1 MSLEKNADGG
11 AGRPAPGRV
20 EDVRRGNLVRVLAS
34 LAQARTDPDPH
45 PTRADLASR
54 TGLTKASVSSLV
66 AELVDA
72 GLVAESGAT
81 RDGERGRPGVGL
93 ELSTRRGVVGME
105 INVDYISAGL
115 LDLGGT
121 LRILRTLERGNRGQ
135 PPESVMA
142 LLAGLVSDVAA
153 EASAAGIVILGGGLA
168 VPGLVDSAS
177 GTVASAPNLH
187 WRAVAL
193 QLDRLLPDAPFGTV
207 LHNEANCAALGELW
221 YGHGLDF
228 QDYLFV
234 SGEVGVGGGLVIGSE
249 LFAGPQGQA
258 GEVGHMVVE
267 PSGPDCSCGGH
278 GCLETFAGQEAI
290 FSEAGIPAGTAS
302 VRLARLGEQ
311 LAVRRCGRHFSRGPG
326 RPLPGDCRGVHGAHD
341 EPVRRGARRPL
352 HPDGTVDCSRCGAEP
367 GRLCAR
373 RRQPR
378 QGGGLGAGPVR
389 GPARRGRELPA
400 RCPGRPVQP
409 DTGRLAFRPGSC
421 FRTAGVQDGAT
432 SRTTARPGT
441 ASLTTSKPAAR
452 NSFRVPW

>member
-34 LAQARTDPDPH
+34 LAQARTEPAPH

-115 LDLGGT
+115 LDLGGN

-193 QLDRLLPDAPFGTV
+193 QLDRLLPDAPYGTV

-249 LFAGPQGQA
+249 LFAGPHGQA

-311 LAVRRCGRHFSRGPG
+311 LASGDAAAISAVARAGRYLGIAAASTARMMNLSAVVLGGHFTQMGPWIA
-326 RPLPGDCRGVHGAHD
+326 PAVVQSLAHFAPGVVS
-341 EPVRRGARRPL
+341 PARVAVSEL
-352 HPDGTVDCSRCGAEP
+352 GQSAA
-367 GRLCAR
+367 L
-373 RRQPR
+373 
-378 QGGGLGAGPVR
+378 LGAAGSSLRAV
-389 GPARRGRELPA
+389 
-400 RCPGRPVQP
+400 
-409 DTGRLAFRPGSC
+409 LAAPF
-421 FRTAGVQDGAT
+421 
-432 SRTTARPGT
+432 
-441 ASLTTSKPAAR
+441 SLTPAG
-452 NSFRVPW
+452 

>member
-45 PTRADLASR
+45 PTRADLAAR

-135 PPESVMA
+135 SPESVMA

-187 WRAVAL
+187 WHAVAL

-249 LFAGPQGQA
+249 LFAGPHGQA

-311 LAVRRCGRHFSRGPG
+311 LASGDMAAITAVARAGHYLGIAAASTARMMNLSAVVLGGHFTQMGPWIA
-326 RPLPGDCRGVHGAHD
+326 PAVVQSLADYAPGVVS
-341 EPVRRGARRPL
+341 PARVAVSEL
-352 HPDGTVDCSRCGAEP
+352 GQSAA
-367 GRLCAR
+367 L
-373 RRQPR
+373 
-378 QGGGLGAGPVR
+378 LGAAGSSLRAV
-389 GPARRGRELPA
+389 
-400 RCPGRPVQP
+400 
-409 DTGRLAFRPGSC
+409 LAAPF
-421 FRTAGVQDGAT
+421 
-432 SRTTARPGT
+432 
-441 ASLTTSKPAAR
+441 SLTPAG
-452 NSFRVPW
+452 

>member
-1 MSLEKNADGG
+1 MIKAAEMSLGKNADGG
-11 AGRPAPGRV
+11 TGRPAPGRV

-34 LAQARTDPDPH
+34 MAQARTDPDFR

-66 AELVDA
+66 ADLVDA

-93 ELSTRRGVVGME
+93 ELSARRGVAGME

-121 LRILRTLERGNRGQ
+121 LRIQRTLESGNRGQ
-135 PPESVMA
+135 SPESVMA
-142 LLAGLVSDVAA
+142 LLAGLVSDIAA

-168 VPGLVDSAS
+168 VPGLVDSVS

-187 WRAVAL
+187 WRGVEL

-207 LHNEANCAALGELW
+207 LHNEANCAALAELW

-228 QDYLFV
+228 RDYLFV

-249 LFAGPQGQA
+249 LFAGPHGQA

-278 GCLETFAGQEAI
+278 GCLESFAGQEAI

-302 VRLARLGEQ
+302 VRLARLGLQ
-311 LAVRRCGRHFSRGPG
+311 LASGDAAAISAVARAGHYLGIAAASTARLMNLSAVVLGGHFTQMGPWIK
-326 RPLPGDCRGVHGAHD
+326 PALQQSLAEYAPGVVSD
-341 EPVRRGARRPL
+341 ARVEISEL
-352 HPDGTVDCSRCGAEP
+352 GQSAA
-367 GRLCAR
+367 L
-373 RRQPR
+373 
-378 QGGGLGAGPVR
+378 LGAAGSSLRAV
-389 GPARRGRELPA
+389 
-400 RCPGRPVQP
+400 
-409 DTGRLAFRPGSC
+409 LASPF
-421 FRTAGVQDGAT
+421 
-432 SRTTARPGT
+432 
-441 ASLTTSKPAAR
+441 SLTPAG
-452 NSFRVPW
+452 

>member
-1 MSLEKNADGG
+1 MIKAAEMSLGKYADGG
-11 AGRPAPGRV
+11 TGRPAPGRV

-34 LAQARTDPDPH
+34 MAQARTDPDFR

-72 GLVAESGAT
+72 GLVAESGST

-93 ELSTRRGVVGME
+93 EFSTRRGVVGME

-121 LRILRTLERGNRGQ
+121 LRIHRTLESGNRGQ
-135 PPESVMA
+135 SPESVMA
-142 LLAGLVSDVAA
+142 LLAGLVSDIAA

-187 WRAVAL
+187 WRGVAL
-193 QLDRLLPDAPFGTV
+193 RLDRLLPDAPFGTV
-207 LHNEANCAALGELW
+207 LHNEANCAALAELW

-228 QDYLFV
+228 RDYLFV

-267 PSGPDCSCGGH
+267 PSGPHCSCGGH
-278 GCLETFAGQEAI
+278 GCLESFAGQEAI

-302 VRLARLGEQ
+302 VRLARLGEE
-311 LAVRRCGRHFSRGPG
+311 LASGNAAAISAVARAGHYLGIAAASTARLMNLSAVVLGGHFTQMGPWL
-326 RPLPGDCRGVHGAHD
+326 RPALQQSLAEYAPGVISD
-341 EPVRRGARRPL
+341 ARVEISEL
-352 HPDGTVDCSRCGAEP
+352 GQSAA
-367 GRLCAR
+367 L
-373 RRQPR
+373 
-378 QGGGLGAGPVR
+378 LGAAGSSLRTVLAAPFSLI
-389 GPARRGRELPA
+389 PA
-400 RCPGRPVQP
+400 
-409 DTGRLAFRPGSC
+409 S
-421 FRTAGVQDGAT
+421 
-432 SRTTARPGT
+432 
-441 ASLTTSKPAAR
+441 
-452 NSFRVPW
+452 

>member
-1 MSLEKNADGG
+1 M
-11 AGRPAPGRV
+11 
-20 EDVRRGNLVRVLAS
+20 
-34 LAQARTDPDPH
+34 
-45 PTRADLASR
+45 
-54 TGLTKASVSSLV
+54 SSLV

-72 GLVAESGAT
+72 GLVAVSGAT

-121 LRILRTLERGNRGQ
+121 LRILRTLECGNRGQ

-142 LLAGLVSDVAA
+142 LLAGLVNGVAA

-177 GTVASAPNLH
+177 GTVASAPNLQ

-207 LHNEANCAALGELW
+207 LHNEANCAALGENR

-228 QDYLFV
+228 QDYLSV

-249 LFAGPQGQA
+249 LFAGPHGQA

-302 VRLARLGEQ
+302 VRLTRLGEQ
-311 LAVRRCGRHFSRGPG
+311 LASGDAPPFQPWPGPATTWG
-326 RPLPGDCRGVHGAHD
+326 SPGVHGADD
-341 EPVRRGARRPL
+341 EPVRRGAGRPLYPMGPWIAPAGARSLADRRPASSA
-352 HPDGTVDCSRCGAEP
+352 PPGWRSRSWASPRPCSA
-367 GRLCAR
+367 
-373 RRQPR
+373 
-378 QGGGLGAGPVR
+378 
-389 GPARRGRELPA
+389 
-400 RCPGRPVQP
+400 RPV
-409 DTGRLAFRPGSC
+409 
-421 FRTAGVQDGAT
+421 
-432 SRTTARPGT
+432 
-441 ASLTTSKPAAR
+441 
-452 NSFRVPW
+452 VPRALSWPPRSA

>member
-1 MSLEKNADGG
+1 MSLEKNVDGG

-34 LAQARTDPDPH
+34 LAQARTDPAPH

-193 QLDRLLPDAPFGTV
+193 QLERLLPDAPFGTV

-249 LFAGPQGQA
+249 LFAGPHGQA

-311 LAVRRCGRHFSRGPG
+311 LASGDAAAISAVARAGHYLGIAAASTARMMNLSAVVLGGHFTQMGPWIAPAVVRSLADYAPG
-326 RPLPGDCRGVHGAHD
+326 VVSP
-341 EPVRRGARRPL
+341 ARVAVSEL
-352 HPDGTVDCSRCGAEP
+352 GQSAA
-367 GRLCAR
+367 L
-373 RRQPR
+373 
-378 QGGGLGAGPVR
+378 LGAAGSSLRAV
-389 GPARRGRELPA
+389 
-400 RCPGRPVQP
+400 
-409 DTGRLAFRPGSC
+409 LAAPF
-421 FRTAGVQDGAT
+421 
-432 SRTTARPGT
+432 
-441 ASLTTSKPAAR
+441 SLTPAG
-452 NSFRVPW
+452 

>member
-1 MSLEKNADGG
+1 MSLGKNADGG
-11 AGRPAPGRV
+11 SGRPAPGRV

-34 LAQARTDPDPH
+34 MAQARADPDFH

-121 LRILRTLERGNRGQ
+121 LRIHRTLESGNRGQ
-135 PPESVMA
+135 SPESVMA
-142 LLAGLVSDVAA
+142 LLAGLVSDIAA

-187 WRAVAL
+187 WRGVAL
-193 QLDRLLPDAPFGTV
+193 RLDRLLPDAPFGTV
-207 LHNEANCAALGELW
+207 LHNEANCAALAELW

-228 QDYLFV
+228 RDYLFV

-249 LFAGPQGQA
+249 LFAGPHGQA
-258 GEVGHMVVE
+258 GEVGHVVVE

-278 GCLETFAGQEAI
+278 GCLESFAGQEAI
-290 FSEAGIPAGTAS
+290 FSEAGIPPGTAS

-311 LAVRRCGRHFSRGPG
+311 LASGDSAAISAVARAGHYLGIAAASTARLMNLSAVVLGGHFTLMGPWIK
-326 RPLPGDCRGVHGAHD
+326 PALQQSLAEYAPGVVSD
-341 EPVRRGARRPL
+341 AR
-352 HPDGTVDCSRCGAEP
+352 VEIS
-367 GRLCAR
+367 
-373 RRQPR
+373 
-378 QGGGLGAGPVR
+378 GLGQSAALLGAAGSSLRTVLAAPFSLI
-389 GPARRGRELPA
+389 PAG
-400 RCPGRPVQP
+400 
-409 DTGRLAFRPGSC
+409 
-421 FRTAGVQDGAT
+421 
-432 SRTTARPGT
+432 
-441 ASLTTSKPAAR
+441 
-452 NSFRVPW
+452 